1 MKFALKKSVSRG
13 SAVAA
18 LSTALIG
25 AFSGAA
31 HADAL
36 AQAYLDVS
44 QFQLAFGAGVVPTGV
59 SAPTLTASAQFNGA
73 FATPTSPPN
82 AALAQIGPNSGAFNP
97 NTKIA
102 STPIPGLNYA
112 AGFATQSG
120 NSLPAGGGANALS
133 NSVVSLV
140 PAGINNSSSG
150 NNLLSQSFT
159 VTVAGSQNV
168 GATFNADLFLRSF
181 LTTPGV
187 LLPSSNAQSTSTW
200 ALNVSRRNAG
210 GTFLDVVRWTP
221 DNLLAFGGV
230 NCIDA
235 VNVTNCSGAAA
246 FRMNNINTAFDNGE
260 DARVVN
266 NGAFRAGFTLES
278 GFYRFELTHNTTAG
292 ARLLVPEPG
301 TLALVGLSLVGLA
314 AVGRRRAMR
323 QAA

>member
-1 MKFALKKSVSRG
+1 MKFALKKSVSRSG
-13 SAVAA
+13 TVAA
-18 LSTALIG
+18 LSVALMG

-36 AQAYLDVS
+36 AQGYLAVS
-44 QFQLAFGAGVVPTGV
+44 QFQLAFGAGVVPTGA
-59 SAPTLTASAQFNGA
+59 SGTTLTASAQFNGV
-73 FATPTSPPN
+73 FATPTSTPST
-82 AALAQIGPNSGAFNP
+82 AQAVIGPNAGAFNP

-102 STPIPGLNYA
+102 GTPIPVSNYS
-112 AGFATQSG
+112 AGYSTQSG
-120 NSLPAGGGANALS
+120 NSLPGASGAAALS

-159 VTVAGSQNV
+159 VAVGASQVV

-181 LTTPGV
+181 LTAPGV
-187 LLPSSNAQSTSTW
+187 LLPGSNAQSTSTW
-200 ALNVSRRNAG
+200 GLNVARRNAQLA
-210 GTFLDVVRWTP
+210 FIDVVRWTP
-221 DNLLAFGGV
+221 DNLLNLGGV

-235 VNVTNCSGAAA
+235 VNVTNCSGFAA
-246 FRMNNINTAFDNGE
+246 FRMNNINKAFDNGE
-260 DARVVN
+260 DARVLG
-266 NGAFRAGFTLES
+266 NGTFGAGFTLSS

-292 ARLLVPEPG
+292 ARLAVPEPG